1 MSNKITYGK
10 KTGQAS
16 SKPPSSTASKL
27 QVTASSTKR
36 LKTNPPPEPLAS
48 TTSSSKKPVTKNF
61 AKSIPS
67 WSDDG
72 QAVDALDQ
80 VAQEIKQL
88 SGNLGNLRV
97 QVAGSC
103 GQNHVLA
110 QQLHTLQTQSTED
123 AKVAKLATEVAGRTA
138 HMAADKTSEKLR
150 IQEAENQRLRE
161 QVLESNTSRKYEFS
175 IKQIQEVQ
183 IVELKSTI
191 ADMQKAEKAREQEAS
206 RDYRAK
212 VDDMNT
218 LQNAHALEAEQHLD
232 TVRENAQE
240 IYGLKL
246 EVTMIDFYKQAAASE
261 KKYAKTLKDALQDQ
275 TDHVATQKDAVK
287 KLEAEILAKDQKI
300 KECMEVEAR
309 LSEELQKEKKAA
321 MSDVLYH
328 LNDYQGED
336 LPTDMNTYLLLSY
349 IRYLFCCFFA
359 YLDKS

>member
-1 MSNKITYGK
+1 
-10 KTGQAS
+10 
-16 SKPPSSTASKL
+16 
-27 QVTASSTKR
+27 
-36 LKTNPPPEPLAS
+36 
-48 TTSSSKKPVTKNF
+48 
-61 AKSIPS
+61 
-67 WSDDG
+67 
-72 QAVDALDQ
+72 
-80 VAQEIKQL
+80 
-88 SGNLGNLRV
+88 
-97 QVAGSC
+97 
-103 GQNHVLA
+103 
-110 QQLHTLQTQSTED
+110 
-123 AKVAKLATEVAGRTA
+123 
-138 HMAADKTSEKLR
+138 MAADKTSEKLR

-161 QVLESNTSRKYEFS
+161 KVLESNTSRKYEFS